1 MAECLWEED
10 GQGPSNCKDDKIVM
24 DIMVLWFGDY
34 YNKDLVLTSKRK
46 DRREGDNNK
55 ATVKVK
61 VTVCPLAKTDE
72 SLRGWITCGYNPH
85 NEHWSWQPEHL

>member
-1 MAECLWEED
+1 MAESLWEED

-34 YNKDLVLTSKRK
+34 YEKDLVLTSKRK

-61 VTVCPLAKTDE
+61 VKVCSLTKTDE